1 MSDDQRQLFD
11 RVVNQCPEVVG
22 LRRLALDF
30 RDALKADESTQL
42 LQWIESAKRSE
53 FSQMVRFAYGL
64 QKDISAVAAAVD
76 TPWSTGQVQ
85 GQINRLKMIKRQM
98 FGRADFELLRARVL
112 PLCAQ
117 LPVSVGP
124 AP

>member
-1 MSDDQRQLFD
+1 MRNDLS
-11 RVVNQCPEVVG
+11 
-22 LRRLALDF
+22 
-30 RDALKADESTQL
+30 
-42 LQWIESAKRSE
+42 SAKWSDLR
-53 FSQMVRFAYGL
+53 MVCRFAYGL

-76 TPWSTGQVQ
+76 TPWSTGQVE

-98 FGRADFELLRARVL
+98 FGRAGFELLRARVL